1 LGICGNG
8 KAPKKAK
15 MAWTLI
21 TGGAK
26 GLGAQLCYTLAELKI
41 PVVIHYNTS
50 SAEAFKAVE
59 KCRALGGEAAAI
71 QGDFSNPDSTLEF
84 VHRYQKQFADTKNL
98 INNVGN
104 YLIKS
109 ALQTETSDWISL
121 FQTNLHT
128 PFILTKHLIP
138 SLIHFK
144 GHIINIGISGLE
156 TRQARTYS
164 TAYTLAKECLL
175 SLTRALA
182 YELAPKGVKVNMIS
196 PGYLDISV
204 KQPEPNQLPM
214 QRTASCREVGRVL
227 AFLLDP
233 ASAYLTGQNIEV
245 AGGVG
250 LK

>member
-1 LGICGNG
+1 
-8 KAPKKAK
+8 
-15 MAWTLI
+15 MTWTLI

-26 GLGAQLCYTLAELKI
+26 GLGASLCYTLAALKM
-41 PVVIHYNTS
+41 PVAVHYNTS
-50 SAEAFKAVE
+50 SAEALKVVE
-59 KCRALGGEAAAI
+59 KCRALGGEAEAI
-71 QGDFSNPDSTLEF
+71 QGDFSTPESTLDF
-84 VHRYQKQFADTKNL
+84 AYRYQRQFADTKNL

-104 YLIKS
+104 YLVKS
-109 ALQTETSDWISL
+109 ALQTEMGEWISL

-128 PFILTKHLIP
+128 PFILTKHLLP
-138 SLIHFK
+138 SLIRLE

-182 YELAPKGVKVNMIS
+182 FELAPKGVKVNMIS

-204 KQPEPNQLPM
+204 QQPEPHRLPM
-214 QRTASCREVGRVL
+214 GRTASCQEVGRVL
-227 AFLLDP
+227 TFLLDP

>member
-1 LGICGNG
+1 
-8 KAPKKAK
+8 

-26 GLGAQLCYTLAELKI
+26 GLGAQLCYTLAELKL
-41 PVVIHYNTS
+41 PVAVHYNK
-50 SAEAFKAVE
+50 SALEAFETVE
-59 KCRALGGEAAAI
+59 KCRDLGGEAAAI
-71 QGDFSNPDSTLEF
+71 QGDFSTTESTLDF
-84 VHRYQKQFADTKNL
+84 LQRYQLEFADTKNL

-104 YLIKS
+104 YLIRS
-109 ALQTETSDWISL
+109 AVQTETNEWISL

-138 SLIHFK
+138 SLVRLK

-204 KQPEPNQLPM
+204 QQPAPYQLPM
-214 QRTASCREVGRVL
+214 GRTATCGEVCRVL
-227 AFLLDP
+227 TFLLDP
-233 ASAYLTGQNIEV
+233 ESAYLTGQNIEV

>member
-1 LGICGNG
+1 
-8 KAPKKAK
+8 

-41 PVVIHYNTS
+41 PLAIHYNTS
-50 SAEAFKAVE
+50 TKEAFQVVE
-59 KCRALGGEAAAI
+59 KCKALGGEAEAI
-71 QGDFSNPDSTLEF
+71 QGDFSTAESTLDF
-84 VHRYQKQFADTKNL
+84 VYRYQKQFGETKNL

-109 ALQTETSDWISL
+109 ALETEIIEWISL
-121 FQTNLHT
+121 FQTNLHA

-138 SLIHFK
+138 SLIHSQ
-144 GHIINIGISGLE
+144 GHIINIGVSGLE

-196 PGYLDISV
+196 PGYLDTSI
-204 KQPEPNQLPM
+204 KKPEPHQLPM
-214 QRTASCREVGRVL
+214 GRTASCGEVARVL
-227 AFLLDP
+227 TFLLDP
-233 ASAYLTGQNIEV
+233 ASGYLTGQNVEV
-245 AGGVG
+245 AGGIG